1 MTADQ
6 SRDSDAVSPIELFFD
21 LVFVFALSQLSHHL
35 LADVT
40 WRGAGET
47 LVMLLAVF
55 SVWAYTTFEATLV
68 HTDTSRTWTLLGVM
82 LLGLFMNAAIST
94 AFDGS
99 SWAFAIPLLVIQ
111 IGRTTWTL
119 ATAPH
124 VLREHYIR
132 MLTWLAATAPLW
144 LIGAAVESH
153 ARLAW
158 WGAAAIIDLIGMWLA
173 HPLPRRVLRSEEID
187 FDAPHLVERCRL
199 FLIIALG
206 EAVLT
211 TGIAIADVPI
221 DAMTVLTGAC
231 ALIIVVALWA
241 LYFAS
246 SDELVDRH
254 IETTS
259 NPILAGRLTLEGE
272 SIVLAS
278 LIAVAVGNEL
288 VIVHPHGDTPLR
300 LSLLLYGGPLLYLAV
315 QTGYQ
320 TLVLRTPSRTRPIA
334 MGVLVLAGGLSLLLP
349 PWASLALVAAI
360 LTALVG
366 AVLRESPGLHLAA
379 ADG

>member
-1 MTADQ
+1 MSADQ
-6 SRDSDAVSPIELFFD
+6 SRESDAVSPIELFFD

-35 LADVT
+35 LVDVT

-47 LVMLLAVF
+47 TVMLLAVF

-68 HTDTSRTWTLLGVM
+68 HGATSRTWTLLGVM
-82 LLGLFMNAAIST
+82 LFGLFMNATIST
-94 AFDGS
+94 AFDNS
-99 SWAFAIPLLVIQ
+99 SWAFVIPLLIIQ

-119 ATAPH
+119 ATAPQ

-132 MLTWLAATAPLW
+132 MLIWLAATAPLW
-144 LIGAAVESH
+144 LIGATSEPR
-153 ARLAW
+153 ARLVW
-158 WGAAAIIDLIGMWLA
+158 WGAAAIIDLVGMWLA
-173 HPLPRRVLRSEEID
+173 HPLPRHVLRSEEID
-187 FDAPHLVERCRL
+187 FDAAHLVERCRL

-221 DAMTVLTGAC
+221 DAMTVLTGTC
-231 ALIIVVALWA
+231 ALIIVVSFWA

-254 IETTS
+254 VATTS

-278 LIAVAVGNEL
+278 LIAVAVSNEL
-288 VIVHPHGDTPLR
+288 VIVHPYGDTSPR
-300 LSLLLYGGPLLYLAV
+300 LSLLLFGGPLLYLAV
-315 QTGYQ
+315 QTGYEI
-320 TLVLRTPSRTRPIA
+320 LVLRRRSSTRPIA
-334 MGVLVLAGGLSLLLP
+334 MGVLVLASGLSLLLP

-360 LTALVG
+360 LSALVV
-366 AVLRESPGLHLAA
+366 AVLRESSVIDTTPASL
-379 ADG
+379 